1 MFVIFS
7 LFLLIVFTFNT
18 FTLQFFF
25 FKEIVSV
32 PIIIHD
38 CCFVLDRRE
47 VGRIGG
53 RLKKR
58 ERILLRR
65 RTQMDPKGLQ

>member
-7 LFLLIVFTFNT
+7 LFLLIVFTFIH
-18 FTLQFFF
+18 LLSSSF